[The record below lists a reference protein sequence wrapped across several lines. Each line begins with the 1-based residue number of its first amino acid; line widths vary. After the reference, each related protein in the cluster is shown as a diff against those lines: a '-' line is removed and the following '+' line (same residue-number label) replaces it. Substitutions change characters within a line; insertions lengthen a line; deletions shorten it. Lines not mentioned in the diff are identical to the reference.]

1 MGLRSF
7 RRPWLWAVGGVAL
20 LAALVLLARGL
31 QRPATPSA
39 SAPSG
44 AAAPATP
51 PATPPA
57 TEAVSALGRLEPAG
71 DVRQLAAP
79 MSGMGG
85 SPRLSSL
92 LVQEG
97 ERVQRGQLLASF
109 DTRPGLLAD
118 QSLLQTRISNLSQQ
132 VTLLERDTA
141 RYRRL
146 AQGGVTP
153 SGDLDNREIR
163 LIELRGQLSQA
174 RAQMAKV
181 RTDLVQSELRAPIDG
196 TVLRITA
203 RPGERPGDAG
213 VLELGATDR
222 MEAVAEVYESDINRV
237 RVGQTVT
244 LLSENGG
251 FSGSLQ
257 ARVLRISPQVRQRDV
272 LSTDPTGD
280 ADARVVEVRLALDP
294 DAVTRVHDLA
304 GLKVIAR
311 FSP

>member
-1 MGLRSF
+1 MLQRLLS
-7 RRPWLWAVGGVAL
+7 RPRQLVVVGVAL
-20 LAALVLLARGL
+20 LAALLLLGRLL
-31 QRPATPSA
+31 QRPAS
-39 SAPSG
+39 
-44 AAAPATP
+44 P
-51 PATPPA
+51 PASPTAATAPVRPA
-57 TEAVSALGRLEPAG
+57 VAEAVSALGRLEPAG

-79 MSGMGG
+79 MSSMGG
-85 SPRLSSL
+85 SPRLTAVF
-92 LVQEG
+92 VQEG
-97 ERVQRGQLLASF
+97 ERVRRGQLLASF

-118 QSLLQTRISNLSQQ
+118 QSLLQTRLANLSQQ
-132 VTLLERDTA
+132 VALLERDTA

-163 LIELRGQLSQA
+163 LIDLRGQLSQA
-174 RAQMAKV
+174 RAQLAKV
-181 RTDLVQSELRAPIDG
+181 QTDLVLSELRAPIDG

-203 RPGERPGDAG
+203 YPGERPGDAG
-213 VLELGATDR
+213 ILELGATDR

-237 RVGQTVT
+237 RVGQPVT

-257 ARVLRISPQVRQRDV
+257 ARVLRISPQVRQRQV

-294 DAVTRVHDLA
+294 EAAARVDDLA
-304 GLKVIAR
+304 GLKIIAR

>member
-1 MGLRSF
+1 MLQRLLS
-7 RRPWLWAVGGVAL
+7 RPRQLVVVGVAL
-20 LAALVLLARGL
+20 LAALLLLGRLL
-31 QRPATPSA
+31 QRPASPPA
-39 SAPSG
+39 SPTAATAPVRP
-44 AAAPATP
+44 AAA
-51 PATPPA
+51 
-57 TEAVSALGRLEPAG
+57 EAVSALGRLEPAG

-79 MSGMGG
+79 MSSMGG
-85 SPRLSSL
+85 SPRLTAL
-92 LVQEG
+92 FVQEG
-97 ERVQRGQLLASF
+97 ERVRRGQLLASF

-118 QSLLQTRISNLSQQ
+118 QSLLQTRIANLSQQ
-132 VTLLERDTA
+132 VALLERDTA

-163 LIELRGQLSQA
+163 LIDLRGQLSQA
-174 RAQMAKV
+174 RAQLAKV
-181 RTDLVQSELRAPIDG
+181 QTDLVLSELRAPIDG

-203 RPGERPGDAG
+203 YPGERPGDAG
-213 VLELGATDR
+213 ILELGATDR
-222 MEAVAEVYESDINRV
+222 MEAVAEVYESDIDRV
-237 RVGQTVT
+237 RVGQPVT

-257 ARVLRISPQVRQRDV
+257 ARVLRISPQVRQRQV

-294 DAVTRVHDLA
+294 EAAARVNDLA
-304 GLKVIAR
+304 GLKIIAR

>member
-1 MGLRSF
+1 MLQRLLSRPRQLVVVGL
-7 RRPWLWAVGGVAL
+7 AL
-20 LAALVLLARGL
+20 LAALLLLGRLL
-31 QRPATPSA
+31 QRPASPPA
-39 SAPSG
+39 SPTAATAPVRP
-44 AAAPATP
+44 AAA
-51 PATPPA
+51 
-57 TEAVSALGRLEPAG
+57 EAVSALGRLEPAG

-79 MSGMGG
+79 MSSMGG
-85 SPRLSSL
+85 SPRLTAL
-92 LVQEG
+92 FVQEG
-97 ERVQRGQLLASF
+97 ERVRRGQLLASF

-118 QSLLQTRISNLSQQ
+118 QRLLQTRIANLSQQ
-132 VTLLERDTA
+132 VALLERDTA

-163 LIELRGQLSQA
+163 LIDLRGQLSQA
-174 RAQMAKV
+174 RAQLAKV
-181 RTDLVQSELRAPIDG
+181 QTDLVLSELRAPIDG

-203 RPGERPGDAG
+203 YPGERPGDAG
-213 VLELGATDR
+213 ILELGATDR

-237 RVGQTVT
+237 RVGQPVT

-257 ARVLRISPQVRQRDV
+257 ARVLRISPQVRQRQV

-294 DAVTRVHDLA
+294 EAAARVNDLA
-304 GLKVIAR
+304 GLKIIAR

>member
-1 MGLRSF
+1 MLQRLLS
-7 RRPWLWAVGGVAL
+7 RPRQLVVVGVAL
-20 LAALVLLARGL
+20 LAALLLLGRLL
-31 QRPATPSA
+31 QRPASPPA
-39 SAPSG
+39 SPTAATAPVRP
-44 AAAPATP
+44 AAA
-51 PATPPA
+51 
-57 TEAVSALGRLEPAG
+57 EAVSALGRLEPAG

-79 MSGMGG
+79 MSSMGG
-85 SPRLSSL
+85 SPRLTAL
-92 LVQEG
+92 FVQEG
-97 ERVQRGQLLASF
+97 ERVRRGQLLSSF

-118 QSLLQTRISNLSQQ
+118 QSLLQTRIANLGQQ
-132 VTLLERDTA
+132 VALLERDTA

-163 LIELRGQLSQA
+163 LIDLRGQLSQT
-174 RAQMAKV
+174 RAQLAKV
-181 RTDLVQSELRAPIDG
+181 QTDLVLSELRAPIDG

-203 RPGERPGDAG
+203 YPGERPGDAG
-213 VLELGATDR
+213 ILELGATDR
-222 MEAVAEVYESDINRV
+222 MEAVAEVYESDIDRV
-237 RVGQTVT
+237 RVGQPVT

-257 ARVLRISPQVRQRDV
+257 ARVLRISPQVRQRQV

-294 DAVTRVHDLA
+294 EAAARVNDLA
-304 GLKVIAR
+304 GLKIIAR

>member
-1 MGLRSF
+1 MLQRLLS
-7 RRPWLWAVGGVAL
+7 RPRQLVVVGVAL
-20 LAALVLLARGL
+20 LAALLLLGRLL
-31 QRPATPSA
+31 QRPAS
-39 SAPSG
+39 
-44 AAAPATP
+44 P
-51 PATPPA
+51 PASPTAATAPVRPA
-57 TEAVSALGRLEPAG
+57 VAEAVSALGRLEPAG

-79 MSGMGG
+79 MSSMGG
-85 SPRLSSL
+85 SPRLTAVF
-92 LVQEG
+92 VQEG
-97 ERVQRGQLLASF
+97 ERVRRGQLLASF

-118 QSLLQTRISNLSQQ
+118 QSLLQTRLANLSQQ
-132 VTLLERDTA
+132 VALLERDTA

-163 LIELRGQLSQA
+163 LIDLRGQLSQA
-174 RAQMAKV
+174 RAQLAKV
-181 RTDLVQSELRAPIDG
+181 QTDLVLSELRAPIDG

-203 RPGERPGDAG
+203 YPGERPGDAG
-213 VLELGATDR
+213 ILELGATDR

-237 RVGQTVT
+237 RVGQPVT

-257 ARVLRISPQVRQRDV
+257 ARVLRISPQVRQRQV

-294 DAVTRVHDLA
+294 EAAARVNDLA
-304 GLKVIAR
+304 GLKIIAR

>member
-1 MGLRSF
+1 MLQRLLSRPRQLVVVGL
-7 RRPWLWAVGGVAL
+7 AL
-20 LAALVLLARGL
+20 LAALLLLGRLL
-31 QRPATPSA
+31 QRPASPPA
-39 SAPSG
+39 SPTAATAPVRP
-44 AAAPATP
+44 AAA
-51 PATPPA
+51 
-57 TEAVSALGRLEPAG
+57 EAVSALGRLEPAG

-79 MSGMGG
+79 MSSMGG
-85 SPRLSSL
+85 SPRLTAL
-92 LVQEG
+92 FVQEG
-97 ERVQRGQLLASF
+97 ERVRRGQLLASF

-118 QSLLQTRISNLSQQ
+118 QSLLQTRIANLSQQ
-132 VTLLERDTA
+132 VALLERDTA

-163 LIELRGQLSQA
+163 LIDLRGQLSQA
-174 RAQMAKV
+174 RAQLAKV
-181 RTDLVQSELRAPIDG
+181 QTDLVLSELRAPIDG

-203 RPGERPGDAG
+203 YPGERPGDAG
-213 VLELGATDR
+213 ILELGATDR

-237 RVGQTVT
+237 RVGQPVT

-257 ARVLRISPQVRQRDV
+257 ARVLRISPQVRQRQV

-294 DAVTRVHDLA
+294 EAAARVNDLA
-304 GLKVIAR
+304 GLKIIAR

>member
-1 MGLRSF
+1 MLQRLLSRPRQLVVVGL
-7 RRPWLWAVGGVAL
+7 AL
-20 LAALVLLARGL
+20 LAALLLLGRLL
-31 QRPATPSA
+31 QRPASPPA
-39 SAPSG
+39 SPTAATAPVRP
-44 AAAPATP
+44 AAA
-51 PATPPA
+51 
-57 TEAVSALGRLEPAG
+57 EAVSALGRLEPAG

-79 MSGMGG
+79 MSSMGG
-85 SPRLSSL
+85 SPRLTAL
-92 LVQEG
+92 FVQEG
-97 ERVQRGQLLASF
+97 ERVRRGQLLASF

-118 QSLLQTRISNLSQQ
+118 QSLLQTRLANLSQQ
-132 VTLLERDTA
+132 VALLERDTA

-163 LIELRGQLSQA
+163 LIDLRGQLSQA
-174 RAQMAKV
+174 RAQLAKV
-181 RTDLVQSELRAPIDG
+181 QTDLVLSELRAPIDG

-203 RPGERPGDAG
+203 YPGERPGDAG
-213 VLELGATDR
+213 ILELGATDR

-237 RVGQTVT
+237 RVGQPVT

-257 ARVLRISPQVRQRDV
+257 ARVLRISPQVRQRQV

-294 DAVTRVHDLA
+294 EAAARVNDLA
-304 GLKVIAR
+304 GLKIIAR

>member
-1 MGLRSF
+1 MLQRLLSRPRQLVVVGL
-7 RRPWLWAVGGVAL
+7 AL
-20 LAALVLLARGL
+20 LAALLLLGRLL
-31 QRPATPSA
+31 QRPASPPA
-39 SAPSG
+39 SPTAATAPVRP
-44 AAAPATP
+44 AAA
-51 PATPPA
+51 
-57 TEAVSALGRLEPAG
+57 EAVSALGRLEPAG

-79 MSGMGG
+79 MSSMGG
-85 SPRLSSL
+85 SSRLTAL
-92 LVQEG
+92 FVQEG
-97 ERVQRGQLLASF
+97 ERVRRGQLLASF

-118 QSLLQTRISNLSQQ
+118 QSLLQTRIANLSQQ
-132 VTLLERDTA
+132 VALLERDTA

-163 LIELRGQLSQA
+163 LIDLRGQLSQA
-174 RAQMAKV
+174 RAQLAKV
-181 RTDLVQSELRAPIDG
+181 QTDLVLSELRAPIDG

-203 RPGERPGDAG
+203 YPGERPGDAG
-213 VLELGATDR
+213 ILELGATDR
-222 MEAVAEVYESDINRV
+222 MEAVAEVYESDIDRV
-237 RVGQTVT
+237 RVGQPVT

-257 ARVLRISPQVRQRDV
+257 ARVLRISPQVRQRQV

-294 DAVTRVHDLA
+294 EAAARVNDLA
-304 GLKVIAR
+304 GLKIIAR

>member
-1 MGLRSF
+1 MLQRLLS
-7 RRPWLWAVGGVAL
+7 RPRQLVVVGVAL
-20 LAALVLLARGL
+20 LAALLLLGRLL
-31 QRPATPSA
+31 QRPASPPA
-39 SAPSG
+39 SPTAATAPVRP
-44 AAAPATP
+44 AAA
-51 PATPPA
+51 
-57 TEAVSALGRLEPAG
+57 EAVSALGRLEPAG

-79 MSGMGG
+79 MSSMGG
-85 SPRLSSL
+85 SPRLTAL
-92 LVQEG
+92 FVQEG
-97 ERVQRGQLLASF
+97 ERVRRGQLLASF

-118 QSLLQTRISNLSQQ
+118 QSLLQTRIANLSQQ
-132 VTLLERDTA
+132 VALLERDTA

-163 LIELRGQLSQA
+163 LIDLRGQLSQA
-174 RAQMAKV
+174 RAQLAKV
-181 RTDLVQSELRAPIDG
+181 QTDLLLSELRAPIDG

-203 RPGERPGDAG
+203 YPGERPGDAG
-213 VLELGATDR
+213 ILELGATDR

-237 RVGQTVT
+237 RVGQPVT

-257 ARVLRISPQVRQRDV
+257 ARVLRISPQVRQRQV

-294 DAVTRVHDLA
+294 EAAARVNDLA
-304 GLKVIAR
+304 GLKIIAR

>member
-1 MGLRSF
+1 MLQRLLS
-7 RRPWLWAVGGVAL
+7 RPRQLVVVGVAL
-20 LAALVLLARGL
+20 LAALLLLGRLL
-31 QRPATPSA
+31 QRPASPPA
-39 SAPSG
+39 SPTAATAPVRP
-44 AAAPATP
+44 AAA
-51 PATPPA
+51 
-57 TEAVSALGRLEPAG
+57 EAVSALGRLEPAG

-79 MSGMGG
+79 MSSMGG
-85 SPRLSSL
+85 SPRLTAL
-92 LVQEG
+92 FVQEG
-97 ERVQRGQLLASF
+97 ERVRRGQLLASF

-118 QSLLQTRISNLSQQ
+118 QSLLQTRIANLSQQ
-132 VTLLERDTA
+132 VALLERDTA

-163 LIELRGQLSQA
+163 LIDLRGQLSQA
-174 RAQMAKV
+174 RAQLAKV
-181 RTDLVQSELRAPIDG
+181 QTDLVLSELRAPIDG

-203 RPGERPGDAG
+203 YPGERPGDTG
-213 VLELGATDR
+213 ILELGATDR

-237 RVGQTVT
+237 RVGQPVT

-257 ARVLRISPQVRQRDV
+257 ARVLRISPQVRQRQV

-294 DAVTRVHDLA
+294 EAAARVNDLA
-304 GLKVIAR
+304 GLKIIAR

>member
-1 MGLRSF
+1 MLQRLLSRPRQLVVVGL
-7 RRPWLWAVGGVAL
+7 AL
-20 LAALVLLARGL
+20 LAALLLLGRLL
-31 QRPATPSA
+31 QRPAS
-39 SAPSG
+39 
-44 AAAPATP
+44 P
-51 PATPPA
+51 PASPTAATAPVRPA
-57 TEAVSALGRLEPAG
+57 VAEAVSALGRLEPAG

-79 MSGMGG
+79 MSSMGG
-85 SPRLSSL
+85 SPRLTAL
-92 LVQEG
+92 FVQEG
-97 ERVQRGQLLASF
+97 ERVRRGQLLASF

-118 QSLLQTRISNLSQQ
+118 QSLLQTRIANLSQQ
-132 VTLLERDTA
+132 VALLERDTA

-163 LIELRGQLSQA
+163 LIDLRGQLSQA
-174 RAQMAKV
+174 RAQLAKV
-181 RTDLVQSELRAPIDG
+181 QTDLVLSELRAPIDG

-203 RPGERPGDAG
+203 YPGERPGDAG
-213 VLELGATDR
+213 ILELGATDR

-237 RVGQTVT
+237 RVGQPVT

-257 ARVLRISPQVRQRDV
+257 ARVLRISPQVRQRQV

-294 DAVTRVHDLA
+294 EAAARVNDLA
-304 GLKVIAR
+304 GLKIIAR

>member
-1 MGLRSF
+1 MLQRLLS
-7 RRPWLWAVGGVAL
+7 RPRQPLVVGVAL
-20 LAALVLLARGL
+20 LAALLLLGRLL
-31 QRPATPSA
+31 QRPASPPA
-39 SAPSG
+39 SPTAATAPVRP
-44 AAAPATP
+44 AAA
-51 PATPPA
+51 
-57 TEAVSALGRLEPAG
+57 EAVSALGRLEPAG

-79 MSGMGG
+79 MSSMGG
-85 SPRLSSL
+85 SPRLTAL
-92 LVQEG
+92 FVQEG
-97 ERVQRGQLLASF
+97 ERVRRGQLLASF

-118 QSLLQTRISNLSQQ
+118 QSLLQTRIANLSQQ
-132 VTLLERDTA
+132 VALLERDTA

-163 LIELRGQLSQA
+163 LIDLRGQLSQA
-174 RAQMAKV
+174 RAQLAKV
-181 RTDLVQSELRAPIDG
+181 QTDLVLSELRAPIDG

-203 RPGERPGDAG
+203 YPGERPGDAG
-213 VLELGATDR
+213 ILELGATDR
-222 MEAVAEVYESDINRV
+222 MEAVAEVYESDIDRV
-237 RVGQTVT
+237 RVGQPVT

-257 ARVLRISPQVRQRDV
+257 ARVLRISPQVRQRQV

-294 DAVTRVHDLA
+294 EAAARVNDLA
-304 GLKVIAR
+304 GLKIIAR

>member
-1 MGLRSF
+1 MLQRLLS
-7 RRPWLWAVGGVAL
+7 RPRQLVVVGVAL
-20 LAALVLLARGL
+20 LAALLLLGRLL
-31 QRPATPSA
+31 QRPASPPA
-39 SAPSG
+39 SPTAATAPVRP
-44 AAAPATP
+44 AAA
-51 PATPPA
+51 
-57 TEAVSALGRLEPAG
+57 EAVSALGRLEPAG

-79 MSGMGG
+79 MSSMGG
-85 SPRLSSL
+85 SPRLTAL
-92 LVQEG
+92 FVQEG
-97 ERVQRGQLLASF
+97 ERVRRGQLLASF

-118 QSLLQTRISNLSQQ
+118 QSLLQTRIANLGQQ
-132 VTLLERDTA
+132 VALLERDTA

-163 LIELRGQLSQA
+163 LIDLRGQLSQT
-174 RAQMAKV
+174 RAQLAKV
-181 RTDLVQSELRAPIDG
+181 QTDLVLSELRAPIDG

-203 RPGERPGDAG
+203 YPGERPGDAG
-213 VLELGATDR
+213 ILELGATDR
-222 MEAVAEVYESDINRV
+222 MEAVAEVYESDIDRV
-237 RVGQTVT
+237 RVGQPVI

-257 ARVLRISPQVRQRDV
+257 ARVLRISPQVRQRQV

-294 DAVTRVHDLA
+294 EAAARVNDLA
-304 GLKVIAR
+304 GLKIIAR